1 MGHGTDGTGGNAR
14 GHGPDGVRRSD
25 HARLEFVR
33 YGDCMATRDPRW
45 LHALFPENAHRSL
58 PWGEVGARVTLYRPV
73 GLAELHLLAQ
83 SDWQA
88 FPPRLPDQPIFY
100 LVLNFVYA
108 EEIARDWNART
119 APWAGFVTRFDV
131 QAEVATRY
139 EIQVVGSE
147 QTHQELWV
155 PAEELDAFN
164 DAILGNI
171 AVVASYVGPH
181 FEGTIDAATHL
192 PHDLMARPDQP

>member
-1 MGHGTDGTGGNAR
+1 
-14 GHGPDGVRRSD
+14 
-25 HARLEFVR
+25 
-33 YGDCMATRDPRW
+33 MAPRDPHW
-45 LHALFPENAHRSL
+45 LHALFPENADRTL
-58 PWGEVGARVTLYRPV
+58 PWGDVGEHVTLYRPV
-73 GLAELHLLAQ
+73 GLAELRLLALNG
-83 SDWQA
+83 WQA

-100 LVLNFVYA
+100 PVLNFAYA
-108 EEIARDWNART
+108 EEIARDWNAKT

-164 DAILGNI
+164 A
-171 AVVASYVGPH
+171 AVIGQIGVLVS
-181 FEGTIDAATHL
+181 
-192 PHDLMARPDQP
+192 